1 MLFTKVL
8 SVQGRWIVSGMAIT
22 NLLGLS
28 FRGLGTE
35 EEGVMTS
42 TGSEDELQWISESQ
56 DMQKLLN
63 RFLEFI
69 GVKFLADYQV
79 IWTRWED

>member
-1 MLFTKVL
+1 MIDRGHVSSSLSIHLMLFTKVL

-42 TGSEDELQWISESQ
+42 TGSEDELQ
-56 DMQKLLN
+56 
-63 RFLEFI
+63 
-69 GVKFLADYQV
+69 
-79 IWTRWED
+79 